1 MENQEELQKEILT
14 WAARAGQELVTIEIC
29 RAWFSQGRNDELR
42 LHEFEDADGNV
53 DWRAIN
59 NNRQKIFRWLRGE
72 TTAARRKTQ
81 VLASVMKAV
90 LPAERRARLES
101 PGDPVLLATLAAKEG
116 VEAIN
121 AVHLH
126 FAPELTIQEIDEAIV
141 ALVATRGA
149 VISTAQDHHA

>member
-1 MENQEELQKEILT
+1 MT

-116 VEAIN
+116 WKR
-121 AVHLH
+121 
-126 FAPELTIQEIDEAIV
+126 LT
-141 ALVATRGA
+141 LY
-149 VISTAQDHHA
+149 ISTSRQS

>member
-1 MENQEELQKEILT
+1 M
-14 WAARAGQELVTIEIC
+14 
-29 RAWFSQGRNDELR
+29 R

-90 LPAERRARLES
+90 LPAERRRVWSRRAIPFCWQRWRQKKGWKRL
-101 PGDPVLLATLAAKEG
+101 TLY
-116 VEAIN
+116 
-121 AVHLH
+121 
-126 FAPELTIQEIDEAIV
+126 
-141 ALVATRGA
+141 
-149 VISTAQDHHA
+149 ISTSRQR

>member
-1 MENQEELQKEILT
+1 M
-14 WAARAGQELVTIEIC
+14 
-29 RAWFSQGRNDELR
+29 
-42 LHEFEDADGNV
+42 

-90 LPAERRARLES
+90 LPAERRARLKS

-126 FAPELTIQEIDEAIV
+126 FAPEITIQEIDEAIA

-149 VISTAQDHHA
+149 VISTAQGHHA

>member
-1 MENQEELQKEILT
+1 M
-14 WAARAGQELVTIEIC
+14 
-29 RAWFSQGRNDELR
+29 R
-42 LHEFEDADGNV
+42 LHEFEDADGNM

-126 FAPELTIQEIDEAIV
+126 FAPELTIQEIDEAIA

-149 VISTAQDHHA
+149 VISTAQGHHA

>member
-1 MENQEELQKEILT
+1 MENPEELQKEILT

-116 VEAIN
+116 GS
-121 AVHLH
+121 
-126 FAPELTIQEIDEAIV
+126 D
-141 ALVATRGA
+141 
-149 VISTAQDHHA
+149 

>member
-101 PGDPVLLATLAAKEG
+101 PGDPVLLATLAA
-116 VEAIN
+116 
-121 AVHLH
+121 
-126 FAPELTIQEIDEAIV
+126 
-141 ALVATRGA
+141 
-149 VISTAQDHHA
+149 